1 MTPRGP
7 DLLPDLTVRL
17 PLPELGRWREGNTG
31 TPGLWR
37 FTAPTAGP
45 HLLVTGLV
53 HGNEIAGAA
62 LLVRWLEVGLRPA
75 RGTLSLC
82 FCNLAAFDRFDVAAP
97 TASRFVEEDMNRL
110 WDPLLLAGPRRS
122 VELDRARA
130 LLPAVQAADALLDLH
145 SMLWPSDPLLL
156 AGRGAADLAAQ
167 LGTPGTVVLDEG
179 HAAGLRLI
187 DHPHFDADR
196 PAILLEAGQ
205 HWEPATL
212 AQMED
217 TAARWLR
224 GWGTATPGPAPSPLP
239 RGRIARV
246 IQTVTARTD
255 EFAFVMA
262 CRGGDVVGPRNSLLA
277 LDGEI
282 EVRTPHAD
290 CLLVMP
296 SPRALRGHTAVRL
309 ARFQD

>member
-1 MTPRGP
+1 MIPRGP
-7 DLLPDLTVRL
+7 ELWPDLTVRV
-17 PLPELGRWREGNTG
+17 PLPELGPWRAGNTG

-37 FTAPTAGP
+37 FTAPTPGP
-45 HLLVTGLV
+45 HLLVTALV

-62 LLVRWLEVGLRPA
+62 LLVRWLEAELRPA
-75 RGTLSLC
+75 QGTLSLC
-82 FCNLAAFDRFDVAAP
+82 FCNLAAFDRFDAAAP
-97 TASRFVEEDMNRL
+97 TASRFVDEDMNRL

-130 LLPAVQAADALLDLH
+130 LLPAVLAADALLDLH

-156 AGRGAADLAAQ
+156 AGRGAASLAAE
-167 LGTPGTVVLDEG
+167 LGTPGTVVVDEG

-212 AQMED
+212 AQTED
-217 TAARWLR
+217 SAARWLR
-224 GWGTATPGPAPSPLP
+224 RWGMPAPGAQPMKLP

-246 IQTVTARTD
+246 FQTVTARTD
-255 EFAFVMA
+255 GFAFLMP

-296 SPRALRGHTAVRL
+296 NPRALRGHTAVRL
-309 ARFQD
+309 ARFED